1 MIKDEEK
8 VIVEV
13 ILPFS
18 EVDLRKESHLLANI
32 KSEIIKALKK
42 KGLIIKK
49 RISIELPI
57 IGPMTLIFDKTPFR
71 PSSVDFSLKFRSPKD
86 KNIEMG
92 EDNKEM
98 FYQIVRLPRD
108 DWRDHWDRIYVDN
121 TIKERL
127 LNYSKFMHKIGEIN
141 VSTMLFAQHRII
153 MLYGPPGTGKTTLS
167 RGLANE
173 IADWLRNDHGEEE
186 TVYIEINAHKLSS
199 QWLGEGPK
207 LVEKA
212 FNQIEEF
219 ANSGRT
225 IICLLDEVESLLTN
239 RAITLN
245 EANPV
250 DVFRAVNAVLQQVD
264 ILSKLPNVYIIATSN
279 LPKAIDRAFFD
290 RADMRFYIGL
300 PDLKLRF
307 EIFKD
312 IFGELN
318 DCLNTELKLYP
329 DLLVR
334 GKLNELFEVT
344 DGFSGRQIR
353 KLVLE
358 AFTQNGNAVE
368 DPSRLNIVDIISTA
382 RDIQKR
388 IEDDKRH
395 KGVYE
400 YEFGDEEQV
409 GRK

>member
-1 MIKDEEK
+1 MIKDKEK
-8 VIVEV
+8 VIAEV

-32 KSEIIKALKK
+32 KSEIVKTLKNK
-42 KGLIIKK
+42 ELIEKE
-49 RISIELPI
+49 RISMELPI
-57 IGPMTLIFDKTPFR
+57 IGPLILIFDKNPFNPR
-71 PSSVDFSLKFRSPKD
+71 GVEFNLKFRSPKD
-86 KNIEMG
+86 KDIELS

-98 FYQIVRLPRD
+98 FYQIVRLPRE
-108 DWRDHWDRIYVDN
+108 DWLDYWDRIYVDG

-127 LNYSKFMHKIGEIN
+127 LNYSKFMYKIGELN

-167 RGLANE
+167 RGLANK
-173 IADWLRNDHGEEE
+173 IADWLKNNHDEEE

-212 FNQIEEF
+212 FNQVEEF

-300 PDLKLRF
+300 PDFELRR

-312 IFGELN
+312 IFEELN
-318 DCLNTELKLYP
+318 TCLDTKLP
-329 DLLVR
+329 LHPPLLGG
-334 GKLNELFEVT
+334 GKLNELFKVT

-358 AFTQNGNAVE
+358 AVTQNGNAIE
-368 DPSRLNIVDIISTA
+368 DPSTLNIEDIVHTA
-382 RDIQKR
+382 KDIQER
-388 IEDDKRH
+388 MEEDKKH

-400 YEFGDEEQV
+400 YEFG
-409 GRK
+409 